1 MESHILELLGSD
13 ESSNANL
20 YRNNI
25 QFPKKQYPL
34 NKAKAAKAKKSK
46 RGFLTRQER
55 EPLIADVV
63 QNFSR
68 LEAVLQQGG
77 TDRQVI

>member
-34 NKAKAAKAKKSK
+34 NKAKAAKAKIS
-46 RGFLTRQER
+46 
-55 EPLIADVV
+55 
-63 QNFSR
+63 
-68 LEAVLQQGG
+68 
-77 TDRQVI
+77 